1 MKNLKKGFMGEIV
14 KEDKLT
20 KPQVNIPEKLKDF
33 NTQRDS
39 LFKALQ
45 DEKVDS
51 IKDIIEDI
59 QSLMIQRE
67 ALHKEILRDVDQVK
81 MDINNFITS
90 LADSTNTRE
99 QLLMRQKQVEID
111 EVKIQ
116 EKVNKWRDIAD
127 LKKELRERIREF
139 KDKESRASVFD
150 DLIIHNAGD
159 TIVNGS

>member
-14 KEDKLT
+14 KEEKASQPKVD
-20 KPQVNIPEKLKDF
+20 VAGKLKDF
-33 NTQRDS
+33 NSQKDT

-59 QSLMIQRE
+59 QALMVQRE

-81 MDINNFITS
+81 MDINNFVTS
-90 LADSTNTRE
+90 LADSTNTKE
-99 QLLMRQKQVEID
+99 QLMMRQKQVEID

-139 KDKESRASVFD
+139 KEKEAKASMFD
-150 DLIIHNAGD
+150 GLLRD
-159 TIVNGS
+159 